1 MYDLN
6 DSGFDAASGSTV
18 IFNGG
23 VAGLVNDVKMSVYK
37 KKPDDKENAPD
48 YKITFTDDNGGECST
63 SFWYITK
70 DTQYN
75 TKEEQVKKQGKS
87 MKHIIHAIYGA
98 DHHINIPK
106 PENEKQFLDQAM
118 KYIKDG
124 LANAGKFRVFAT
136 YGTVNAPKQYIQP
149 RSWVPFVESMS
160 VDVSQT
166 RLKLAVTID
175 AMDRIVKDEVEVAT
189 AKADELLEGDDW

>member
-6 DSGFDAASGSTV
+6 DSGFDAAGGSTV

-63 SFWYITK
+63 SYWYVTK
-70 DTQYN
+70 DTQYS
-75 TKEEQVKKQGKS
+75 TVEEQVKKQGKS
-87 MKHIIHAIYGA
+87 MKHIIHAVYGA
-98 DHHINIPK
+98 DHQIGFKANNPK
-106 PENEKQFLDQAM
+106 ELLDQAM

-124 LANAGKFRVFAT
+124 LASAGKFRVFAT

>member
-1 MYDLN
+1 
-6 DSGFDAASGSTV
+6 
-18 IFNGG
+18 
-23 VAGLVNDVKMSVYK
+23 MSVYK

-63 SFWYITK
+63 SYWYVTK
-70 DTQYN
+70 DTQYS
-75 TKEEQVKKQGKS
+75 TVDEQVKKQGKS
-87 MKHIIHAIYGA
+87 MKHIIHAVYGA
-98 DHHINIPK
+98 DHQIGFKANNPK
-106 PENEKQFLDQAM
+106 ELLDQAM

-124 LANAGKFRVFAT
+124 LASAGKFRVFAT

-175 AMDRIVKDEVEVAT
+175 AMDRIVKDEVEVT

>member
-1 MYDLN
+1 MYNLN
-6 DSGFDAASGSTV
+6 DSGFDAASGNAV

-48 YKITFTDDNGGECST
+48 YKITFTDGNGGECST
-63 SFWYITK
+63 SYWYVTK

-75 TKEEQVKKQGKS
+75 TVDEQVRRQGKS

-98 DHHINIPK
+98 DYEIPVNATNAK
-106 PENEKQFLDQAM
+106 ELLDQSM
-118 KYIKDG
+118 KCIKDG
-124 LANAGKFRVFAT
+124 LATAGKFRIFAT
-136 YGTVNAPKQYIQP
+136 YGTLNATKQYIQP

-160 VDVSQT
+160 VDQSQT
-166 RLKLAVTID
+166 RLKLAPTVD
-175 AMDRIVKDEVEVAT
+175 AMERIVKDEVEVT